1 MNKILPIF
9 AFVVAMPLSSPAHAS
24 FIKCDKMSDA
34 KKAKKCNKNTQKRL
48 DKARKSTTAI
58 KPSSLGKAFSYL
70 DESNPLD
77 TDDWYLGEST
87 IGVKAVDDLTAQIN
101 KISATIKLA
110 EYAGHLNETDKA
122 AASKLGGAL
131 LPELIKLKDEAPKVV
146 EKAQGLMADP
156 AALIQDNPAAAL
168 KIPKALAGGVKN
180 AVAAV
185 AALPGATKA
194 IGPIAKGAAG
204 AAVGGA
210 MDKVSGAV
218 DKAKDAADT
227 AKDAAG
233 AAKDAADAVKK

>member
-1 MNKILPIF
+1 MNKILAIF
-9 AFVVAMPLSSPAHAS
+9 AFVVAMPLSSPAHA

-34 KKAKKCNKNTQKRL
+34 KKAKKCNKNTSKSL
-48 DKARKSTTAI
+48 AKSRKSTTAV
-58 KPSSLGKAFSYL
+58 KPSSLGSAFSYL
-70 DESNPLD
+70 DAANPLD
-77 TDDWYLGEST
+77 TDDWYIGESK

-101 KISATIKLA
+101 QIAATVQLA
-110 EYAGHLNETDKA
+110 AYAGHLNQTDKA

-146 EKAQGLMADP
+146 EKAQALMGDP
-156 AALIQDNPAAAL
+156 AALVKDNPAAAL

-180 AVAAV
+180 IVAAV
-185 AALPGATKA
+185 KALPGATKA

-204 AAVGGA
+204 AAAAGA